1 MKIDAPK
8 RKPQIRDPD
17 ATQARILVAATQEFS
32 KFGLGGARVDRIATR
47 AKSNKRMLY
56 HYFGNKDELFGITV
70 ENAYAQFRN
79 AEAALQ
85 LDSMEPLAAIKRL
98 VAFTWDYFLANP
110 EFITLVNSENL
121 HKAKHL
127 KASKTTPDMS
137 RKFVA
142 RMQSLLRRGEE
153 AGVFRKGLD
162 PVQVNISIAAIAYYY
177 LTNRHTGAIIFERDM
192 MSKDALAARLKFNT
206 DTVLR
211 MLCTAKEIA
220 KLETSGGLD

>member
-85 LDSMEPLAAIKRL
+85 LDNMEPVAAIKRL

-192 MSKDALAARLKFNT
+192 MSREALAARLKFNT